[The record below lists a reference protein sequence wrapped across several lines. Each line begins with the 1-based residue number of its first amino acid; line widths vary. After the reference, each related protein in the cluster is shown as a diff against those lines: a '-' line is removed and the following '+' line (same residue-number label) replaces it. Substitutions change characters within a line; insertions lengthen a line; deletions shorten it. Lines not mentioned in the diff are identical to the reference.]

1 MSVIAGQGEVEFTFT
16 WGGLLA
22 IGPEWRKGIEYL
34 PEVDENDVIVQN
46 LDNPGKLP
54 PGLYLRQIEPH
65 WFIFYDD
72 NPG

>member
-34 PEVDENDVIVQN
+34 PEVDENDVIKYKIWTILEN
-46 LDNPGKLP
+46 CRRAFTYG
-54 PGLYLRQIEPH
+54 R
-65 WFIFYDD
+65 
-72 NPG
+72 